1 MKGLKKKDYSCWRNM
16 KRLRVKDVMD
26 KNPPVAEVPGRREDV
41 LHLFAKHS
49 VSGLAVVKAGT
60 KKFAGIVTR
69 KDVFRNPEEDQLAL
83 LMNKNPITIS
93 PNASIRTAAKI
104 FYEKKIHGIPV
115 VSKGLLVGVISP
127 RNIIKQ
133 ISKLDGDVVEDY
145 VESPFVPI
153 YEGTPLPV
161 VMKIFRI
168 TDMPALPV
176 LGSNTKLVGIVT
188 DGDLF
193 NFSLV
198 REGIDI
204 SNIGIGEDEDLWTW
218 EGIRDIMRLYYETSK
233 IELPE
238 VAVKEV
244 MVRDVITVYKRE
256 KIGEVARKMIE
267 NGIDQMPVVDEN
279 NEIIGMIYDTDLMKA
294 LL

>member
-1 MKGLKKKDYSCWRNM
+1 MKKLK
-16 KRLRVKDVMD
+16 VKDVMD
-26 KNPPVAEVPGRREDV
+26 RNPPVAEVPGRREDV
-41 LHLFAKHS
+41 LHLFAKHE

-69 KDVFRNPEEDQLAL
+69 KDIFRNPEENQLAI
-83 LMNKNPITIS
+83 LMNKEPITIS
-93 PNASIRTAAKI
+93 PNASVRTAAKI

-115 VSKGLLVGVISP
+115 VRKDELVGVISP
-127 RNIIKQ
+127 RDILKL
-133 ISKLDGDVVEDY
+133 ISRLDGDKVEDY
-145 VESPFVPI
+145 IESPFVPI
-153 YEGTPLPV
+153 YEETPLPV

-168 TDMPALPV
+168 TDMSALPV
-176 LGSNTKLVGIVT
+176 LGSDGKLVGIVT

-198 REGIDI
+198 RERVDT
-204 SNIGIGEDEDLWTW
+204 SSIGLGEDEDLWTW

-238 VAVKEV
+238 VPVREV
-244 MVRDVITVYKRE
+244 MIRNVITVYKRE
-256 KIGEVARKMIE
+256 KIREVARKMIE
-267 NGIDQMPVVDEN
+267 KGIDQMPVTDEN
-279 NEIIGMIYDTDLMKA
+279 DEIMGMIYDTDLMKA

>member
-1 MKGLKKKDYSCWRNM
+1 MKKLK
-16 KRLRVKDVMD
+16 VKDVMD
-26 KNPPVAEVPGRREDV
+26 RNPPVAEVPGRREDV
-41 LHLFAKHS
+41 LHLFAKRE

-69 KDVFRNPEEDQLAL
+69 KDIFRNPEENQLAI
-83 LMNKNPITIS
+83 LMNKEPITIS
-93 PNASIRTAAKI
+93 PNASVRTAAKI

-115 VSKGLLVGVISP
+115 VRKDELVGVISP
-127 RNIIKQ
+127 RDILKL
-133 ISKLDGDVVEDY
+133 ISRLDGDKVEDY
-145 VESPFVPI
+145 IESPFVPI
-153 YEGTPLPV
+153 YEETPLPV

-168 TDMPALPV
+168 TDMSALPV
-176 LGSNTKLVGIVT
+176 LGSDGKLVGIVT

-198 REGIDI
+198 RERVDT
-204 SNIGIGEDEDLWTW
+204 SSIGLGEDEDLWTW

-238 VAVKEV
+238 VPVREV
-244 MVRDVITVYKRE
+244 MIRNVITVYKRE

-267 NGIDQMPVVDEN
+267 KGIDQMPVTDEN
-279 NEIIGMIYDTDLMKA
+279 NEIMGMIYDTDLMKA

>member
-1 MKGLKKKDYSCWRNM
+1 MKKLK
-16 KRLRVKDVMD
+16 VKDVMD

-41 LHLFAKHS
+41 LHLFAKHE

-69 KDVFRNPEEDQLAL
+69 KDIFRNPEEDQLAI
-83 LMNKNPITIS
+83 LMNKEPITIS
-93 PNASIRTAAKI
+93 PNASVRTAAKI

-115 VSKGLLVGVISP
+115 VRKGELVGVVSP
-127 RNIIKQ
+127 RDILKL
-133 ISKLDGDVVEDY
+133 ISRLDGDKIEDY
-145 VESPFVPI
+145 IESPFVPI
-153 YEGTPLPV
+153 YEETPLPV

-176 LGSNTKLVGIVT
+176 LGSDGKLAGIVS

-198 REGIDI
+198 RERVDT
-204 SNIGIGEDEDLWTW
+204 SSIGLGEDEDLWTW

-238 VAVKEV
+238 VPVKEV
-244 MVRDVITVYKRE
+244 MIRNVITVYKRE
-256 KIGEVARKMIE
+256 RIGEVARKMIE
-267 NGIDQMPVVDEN
+267 KDIDQMPVTDEN
-279 NEIIGMIYDTDLMKA
+279 NEIMGMIYDTDLMKA